1 MRRRTFGHTD
11 LETSAVGFGTWALG
25 SDWWGEHEAPEAL
38 VARALDLGITF
49 FDTGDTYGQGLNE
62 ELVGEALERSGR
74 PRDAYELSTKFGYV
88 LDAERKGDKESER
101 PHDWSPEHT
110 RRSLENSL
118 RRLRTDYVDLYQLH
132 NPRMDGIEADAL
144 FTELEALKAE
154 GKLRHYG
161 IALGPKIGWRDEG
174 VHALAERSG
183 MASLQ
188 TVYNLLEQAPGAEFL
203 ELAEAYGVGV
213 IARVPTSSGL
223 LEGHLTPDHTFE
235 GNDHRRH
242 RPRSWLIEGLQKVDQ
257 LGFLTRD
264 GDRTLAQAAFK
275 YVLAAA
281 GHRLRDP
288 HGQHRRPARGVGG
301 RRRRFGARPRRGR
314 ARPRRRAVRR
324 GLRPR
329 GSRRGLSRQLAR
341 LGERRQP
348 AGPARP
354 GERERRGRHA
364 ELQRLRQPVAEREAR
379 RRGAREH
386 VAGAGR
392 VDDGGCVER
401 RHADRPVAEVGHD
414 AVVAAG
420 HGDRRGAQ
428 RAAARGRLG
437 RIVGAEQ
444 RGRCRR
450 AGRRDQRG
458 VRATRSSA
466 ARAASAVVSR
476 SRKFG
481 S

>member
-25 SDWWGEHEAPEAL
+25 SDWWGEHEAPDVL

-132 NPRMDGIEADAL
+132 NPRMDGIEDDAL
-144 FTELEALKAE
+144 FAELEALKAE

-183 MASLQ
+183 LTSLQ

-242 RPRSWLIEGLQKVDQ
+242 RPRSWLIEGLQKVDR

-264 GDRTLAQAAFK
+264 GERTLAQAAFK
-275 YVLAAA
+275 YVLAQPAIGCVIHTVNTVAQLEEWAAA
-281 GHRLRDP
+281 GGDSVPDLDEDE
-288 HGQHRRPARGVGG
+288 
-301 RRRRFGARPRRGR
+301 
-314 ARPRRRAVRR
+314 
-324 GLRPR
+324 
-329 GSRRGLSRQLAR
+329 LAR
-341 LGERRQP
+341 
-348 AGPARP
+348 
-354 GERERRGRHA
+354 
-364 ELQRLRQPVAEREAR
+364 
-379 RRGAREH
+379 
-386 VAGAGR
+386 
-392 VDDGGCVER
+392 VD
-401 RHADRPVAEVGHD
+401 ALY
-414 AVVAAG
+414 AAG
-420 HGDRRGAQ
+420 FGL
-428 RAAARGRLG
+428 AAPA
-437 RIVGAEQ
+437 
-444 RGRCRR
+444 
-450 AGRRDQRG
+450 
-458 VRATRSSA
+458 
-466 ARAASAVVSR
+466 
-476 SRKFG
+476 
-481 S
+481 